1 MKMQWKIYIEN
12 ENEMEN
18 IHRFFFLICKP
29 SMLGEEFNKKFK
41 LVEYSTIFFKMDR
54 ERRKKLRK
62 ERRCER
68 LPS

>member
-41 LVEYSTIFFKMDR
+41 LVEYSTIFF
-54 ERRKKLRK
+54 
-62 ERRCER
+62 
-68 LPS
+68 

>member
-41 LVEYSTIFFKMDR
+41 LVEYSTIFFKWT
-54 ERRKKLRK
+54 ERGEKN
-62 ERRCER
+62 
-68 LPS
+68 